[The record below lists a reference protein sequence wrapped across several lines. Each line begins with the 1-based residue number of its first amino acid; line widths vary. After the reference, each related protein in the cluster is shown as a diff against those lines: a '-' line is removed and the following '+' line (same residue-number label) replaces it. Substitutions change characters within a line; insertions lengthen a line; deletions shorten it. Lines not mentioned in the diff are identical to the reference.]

1 MKKGLSEHLDKLSDL
16 IDFNF
21 FWIIFLKY
29 RKIVIVVP
37 IFCVLLA
44 FLISLNLQRVYKSTA
59 TLVIEPA
66 DRAITSIEEV
76 YSPESEFNRINNQI
90 AILKSDEVLEYILNN
105 EDANVKFA
113 DLFKATPD
121 NFIKKIFKKI
131 FIDKSNLTTLLCGQQ
146 PYRVPLQPPTNL
158 AFENTIILKP
168 ISI

>member
-1 MKKGLSEHLDKLSDL
+1 MKKGLSEHLDRLSDL

-29 RKIVIVVP
+29 RKIIIVVP
-37 IFCVLLA
+37 ILCVLLA
-44 FLISLNLQRVYKSTA
+44 LLISLNLQRVYKSTA

-66 DRAITSIEEV
+66 DQKITSIEEV

-121 NFIKKIFKKI
+121 NFIKRFFYKIMRSSFKKVTKFYIRI
-131 FIDKSNLTTLLCGQQ
+131 FIIQNIFNNFIT
-146 PYRVPLQPPTNL
+146 
-158 AFENTIILKP
+158 F
-168 ISI
+168 